1 MESSLQAT
9 YDLEHLTY
17 SQIALLINVA
27 GYTIYAIKKNKKKY
41 CLATLSKV
49 KIKIYFDMPQHR

>member
-27 GYTIYAIKKNKKKY
+27 GYTIYAIKKNKKKVLFSY
-41 CLATLSKV
+41 F
-49 KIKIYFDMPQHR
+49 IKGKNKDLL